1 MIIYEKWQVLSGHF
15 LMALLLLCPVQVFAV
30 DLPALAPAII
40 AERLQHEYE
49 ATSSMVADFKQTAS
63 VAMSSRVKHGAGRLV
78 ILKPGKIRWDYTS
91 PDRQVLVSDG
101 KNVSMYFSQSEQMIV
116 QTIGQYLD
124 SDVTYSFF
132 AGTGNILKD
141 FDIFP
146 SDRKAAENELAIRL
160 VPKVD
165 HPQVDY
171 LHIWVDSTTYLI
183 RRLEIVDQFGSV
195 TDLVFTNI
203 IYNQPVSSELFSF
216 TPPVGT
222 EIIEQ

>member
-1 MIIYEKWQVLSGHF
+1 MIIHGKQQKLSGVF
-15 LMALLLLCPVQVFAV
+15 CLFMLLLLVGQVFAAEPLEPLFV
-30 DLPALAPAII
+30 
-40 AERLQHEYE
+40 AERLQQEYE
-49 ATSSMVADFKQTAS
+49 ATSSMVADFKQKAS
-63 VAMSSRVKHGAGRLV
+63 VAMSGRVKHGAGRLV

-91 PDRQVLVSDG
+91 PDHQVLVSDG
-101 KNVSMYFSQSEQMIV
+101 DKVTMYFSQSEQVIV
-116 QTIGQYLD
+116 QPINQYLD

-146 SDRKAAENELAIRL
+146 PDHVAPKKELVIRL
-160 VPKVD
+160 VPKIE

-171 LHIWVDSTTYLI
+171 LHIWVDASTYLI
-183 RRLEIVDQFGSV
+183 RRLEIVDHFGSV

-203 IYNQPVSSELFSF
+203 KYNQSIAPELFSF
-216 TPPVGT
+216 TPPAGT

>member
-1 MIIYEKWQVLSGHF
+1 MFSYQKWQERSGVLVLF
-15 LMALLLLCPVQVFAV
+15 LLLLCPVQVIAD
-30 DLPALAPAII
+30 DLPKPSLI
-40 AERLQHEYE
+40 AERLQQEYE
-49 ATSSMVADFKQTAS
+49 STSSMVADFKQTAR

-91 PDRQVLVSDG
+91 PDQQVLVADG
-101 KNVSMYFSQSEQMIV
+101 QKVSMYFSQSEQMIV
-116 QTIGQYLD
+116 QTVGQYLD

-141 FDIFP
+141 FNIFP
-146 SDRKAAENELAIRL
+146 PDREATGNELAIRL

-171 LHIWVDSTTYLI
+171 LHIWVDATTFLI
-183 RRLEIVDQFGSV
+183 KRLEIVDQFGSV

-203 IYNQPVSSELFSF
+203 VYNQVIAPEIFSF
-216 TPPVGT
+216 TPPAGT